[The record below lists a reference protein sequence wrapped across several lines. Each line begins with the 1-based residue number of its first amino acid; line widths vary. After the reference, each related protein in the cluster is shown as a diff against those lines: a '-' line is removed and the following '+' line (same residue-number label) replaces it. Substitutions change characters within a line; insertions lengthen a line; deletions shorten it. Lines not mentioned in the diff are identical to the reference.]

1 MMQTTKTIWKNGQFI
16 PWEDAKI
23 HVLSH
28 TLHYGGGAF
37 EGIRFYKTAKG
48 PAIFRLHEHI
58 ERLYY
63 STRALKMELPYTKEE
78 VVAIIK
84 ELVLINE
91 LETGYIR
98 PIAFYGYGKMG
109 VNPIGNPVE
118 LVIACWPWGAY
129 LPHESID
136 IKTSSYIR
144 IHPDSTVVDA
154 KLCGHYVNS
163 ILASLELQGTHYHE
177 ALLLDSKGHI
187 TEGVGEN
194 FFMVKDGVIYT
205 PNLGGILSGIT
216 RDTVIKLARRLD
228 ITLIETDISL
238 YDAYQADEAFFTGTA
253 AEITAI
259 RSIND
264 KCLGTLAIGPVTS
277 KIKQT
282 YLDLVEG
289 RHSEWSDYLTFIN
302 VER

>member
-1 MMQTTKTIWKNGQFI
+1 MMQTTDWIWKNGTLI
-16 PWEDAKI
+16 PWQGATV

-37 EGIRFYKTAKG
+37 EGIRFYKTSRG
-48 PAIFRLHEHI
+48 PAIFRLQDHVD
-58 ERLYY
+58 RLFY
-63 STRALKMELPYTKEE
+63 SAEALKMPISFSKEE
-78 VVAIIK
+78 VIAAIKDVVRVNKI
-84 ELVLINE
+84 ES
-91 LETGYIR
+91 GYIR
-98 PIAFYGYGKMG
+98 PIAFYGYGKLG

-129 LPHESID
+129 LPHESVD
-136 IKTSSYIR
+136 VKTSSYIR

-177 ALLLDSKGHI
+177 ALLLDCDGHI

-194 FFMVKDGVIYT
+194 FFMVKDNTIYT
-205 PNLGGILSGIT
+205 PKLGGILSGIT
-216 RDTVIKLARRLD
+216 RDTVIKLASHLG
-228 ITLIETDISL
+228 LKVIEADISL

-253 AEITAI
+253 AEVTAI

-264 KCLGTLAIGPVTS
+264 KFLGQKDTGNISAQ
-277 KIKQT
+277 IKKA
-282 YLDLVEG
+282 YLNLVQG
-289 RHSEWSDYLTFIN
+289 NHHAFIDYLTII
-302 VER
+302 